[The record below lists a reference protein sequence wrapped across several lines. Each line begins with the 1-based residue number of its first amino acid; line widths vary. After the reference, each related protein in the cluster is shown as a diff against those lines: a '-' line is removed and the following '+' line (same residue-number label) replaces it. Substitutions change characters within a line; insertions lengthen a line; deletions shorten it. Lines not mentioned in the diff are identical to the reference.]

1 MGVFDQEAYKI
12 RLEWGLKGIETLAP
26 ISDVVIIVD
35 VLSFTTS
42 VDIAVSRGATVFPY
56 QWANESVYDYADNIH
71 AEVANRNHP
80 KGIALSPSSL
90 VNVEAGM
97 RLVMPS
103 PNGSTLSLSTGDSLT
118 LAGCLRNAK
127 AVAEAAQDLGS
138 TIAVIPAGERWEEDN
153 TLRPSVEDYLGAGA
167 ILSYMTGKMSS
178 EANLAVAAFKAV
190 EDHLENMLMHCTSGQ
205 EKASRD
211 KLEDVKLA
219 GALNVSTTV
228 PLLEAGAYQQYQP
241 VM

>member
-1 MGVFDQEAYKI
+1 MSAFNQEAYTI
-12 RLEWGLKGIETLAP
+12 RLEWGLKGVEKLAP

-56 QWANESVYDYADNIH
+56 RWADESVYDYAGTIE
-71 AEVANRNHP
+71 AEVANRRHP

-90 VNVEAGM
+90 ANVEAGM

-103 PNGSTLSLSTGDSLT
+103 PNGSTLSLSTGDSIT
-118 LAGCLRNAK
+118 LAGCLRNAR
-127 AVAEAAQDLGS
+127 AVAEAAQNLGN
-138 TIAVIPAGERWEEDN
+138 TIAVIPAGERWAEDN

-167 ILSYMTGKMSS
+167 ILSHLKGDFSS
-178 EANLAVAAFKAV
+178 EANLAIAAYKAV
-190 EDHLENMLMHCTSGQ
+190 EDQLENMLMHCISGQ
-205 EKASRD
+205 EKISRD

-219 GALNVSTTV
+219 GALNKSTTV
-228 PLLEAGAYQQYQP
+228 PMLKAGAYHQYQP
-241 VM
+241 